1 MYHPDRDLLVNGV
14 MIYSQIDDSIKAYDA
29 GQFESFGEFI
39 GSALAHVAHPDAT
52 SMNAWAD
59 PLPDI
64 VNGWDTSVGTEK
76 QRDAAAQ
83 HFGVSVQTGE
93 SVWRKNVMTP
103 FVGKSMLMT
112 GIKIEKRNAFNTL
125 IEHEVKTGKVIW
137 TLKEGTDSVSGP
149 WDEHI
154 NGKFTGTSRIAGW
167 VSENGWIES
176 DFKSLFKLKIEND
189 WGYCVATSATDK
201 VVVMEYSSYQKGTF
215 QMTWTLIDEADDNE
229 NLLQV

>member
-1 MYHPDRDLLVNGV
+1 MGAPSTKQMAFGAKTAAIVASLLMAAEAFVALSGNPEP
-14 MIYSQIDDSIKAYDA
+14 S
-29 GQFESFGEFI
+29 
-39 GSALAHVAHPDAT
+39 SAASTQAAAT
-52 SMNAWAD
+52 SMNAWAH
-59 PLPDI
+59 PLPGI
-64 VNGWDTSVGTEK
+64 VNGWNTSVGTER
-76 QRDAAAQ
+76 QRDAAAK
-83 HFGVSVQTGE
+83 HFGVSIQTGE

-189 WGYCVATSATDK
+189 WG
-201 VVVMEYSSYQKGTF
+201 
-215 QMTWTLIDEADDNE
+215 
-229 NLLQV
+229 